1 MMRAVVITKG
11 RASAGEG
18 TRIAVQQGLFEAFAE
33 LYGGQACNKSISQVL
48 FVDCPDGNAAT
59 GKNALNKCDMWS
71 VNGNAGPERMA
82 ARLVAAAR
90 EHPEGMGLAV
100 LLHALD
106 RLESRYDVY
115 DISEAV
121 LQGGAGA
128 SGGEGIGPDGAEAGE
143 EVLDAPV
150 RRMRRS
156 S

>member
-1 MMRAVVITKG
+1 MMRAVIITKG
-11 RASAGEG
+11 SASMGEG
-18 TRIAVQQGLFEAFAE
+18 TRIAVQRGLFEAFAE
-33 LYGGQACNKSISQVL
+33 LYGGQACNGSISQAL
-48 FVDCPDGNAAT
+48 FVDCPDGNASI
-59 GKNALNKCDMWS
+59 GKAALNKCDMWS
-71 VNGNAGPERMA
+71 VSGNAGPERMA

-115 DISEAV
+115 DV
-121 LQGGAGA
+121 LQETAQDVLQESETGEAPIEEDAAGP
-128 SGGEGIGPDGAEAGE
+128 GP
-143 EVLDAPV
+143 

>member
-1 MMRAVVITKG
+1 MMRAVIITKG

-18 TRIAVQQGLFEAFAE
+18 TRIAVQQGLFMAFAE
-33 LYGGQACNKSISQVL
+33 LYGGTAHNGSISQAL
-48 FVDCPDGNAAT
+48 FVDCPDGSAST
-59 GKNALNKCDMWS
+59 GKAVLSKCDMWS

-115 DISEAV
+115 EAPQEAV
-121 LQGGAGA
+121 QGET
-128 SGGEGIGPDGAEAGE
+128 GEMPMEDEP
-143 EVLDAPV
+143 APV